1 MNRIAFSGQQ
11 TCDELTV
18 TRQISQLISI
28 TGCLEA
34 DESSPPLLLQLLLLS
49 GMEPPLTPPTPEWVA
64 EYPELI
70 WDPDPL
76 IPLTDPEEAGP
87 PTADPAPSGW
97 RSLLKIIRYGH
108 QLNSNSATFFNQAS
122 FLKSAFPQTHLK
134 FECQLF
140 LTVSGDLCTKYDT
153 PDGVKVSL

>member
-1 MNRIAFSGQQ
+1 M
-11 TCDELTV
+11 

-34 DESSPPLLLQLLLLS
+34 EESSPPLLLQLLLLS

-76 IPLTDPEEAGP
+76 IPLTDPEEAGA

-97 RSLLKIIRYGH
+97 RSLLKITRYRH
-108 QLNSNSATFFNQAS
+108 QLNSNSATFFNQVS
-122 FLKSAFPQTHLK
+122 FLKSAFPQITTLQSWMNTKLSPHRYWPCHENGLIK
-134 FECQLF
+134 TIQTIPLNLYVSFK
-140 LTVSGDLCTKYDT
+140 LT
-153 PDGVKVSL
+153 SLH

>member
-1 MNRIAFSGQQ
+1 M
-11 TCDELTV
+11 
-18 TRQISQLISI
+18 TRQISQLISN

-34 DESSPPLLLQLLLLS
+34 DESSPPLLQLLLLS

-97 RSLLKIIRYGH
+97 RSLLKITRYRH
-108 QLNSNSATFFNQAS
+108 QLNSNSATFFNQV
-122 FLKSAFPQTHLK
+122 FKKVRF
-134 FECQLF
+134 
-140 LTVSGDLCTKYDT
+140 TKHT
-153 PDGVKVSL
+153 IEV